1 MMFCVIVCQDLNVTN
16 TCDEGDDLSGLG
28 LNGSFPIFSSNLT
41 LANCSLAE
49 KMARLQQ
56 YQVRHG
62 SGGSVI
68 KLPPGA
74 GSVVKNYEAQFRIW
88 LRNFTTRLLS
98 KT

>member
-1 MMFCVIVCQDLNVTN
+1 VQDLNVTN

-56 YQVRHG
+56 YQVRKWA
-62 SGGSVI
+62 SV
-68 KLPPGA
+68 PEDP
-74 GSVVKNYEAQFRIW
+74 
-88 LRNFTTRLLS
+88 
-98 KT
+98 